1 MSLPKRRCASQSL
14 ARDDTQRL
22 ATAAGGL
29 SFPRLRAFP
38 VEIGRLLAPFFFS
51 GAL

>member
-1 MSLPKRRCASQSL
+1 M
-14 ARDDTQRL
+14 QRL
-22 ATAAGGL
+22 DPAAGGL

-38 VEIGRLLAPFFFS
+38 VEIGRLLAPFFIS